1 MKKQRIVI
9 IGASSGLG
17 KEITSQF
24 AQMGWTIGIAAR
36 RIDALKELQ
45 QQFPESIVATE
56 QIDVT
61 SADAGEKLLSL
72 IKNVGGIDTLL
83 LASGIGS
90 QNPSLEID
98 IELNTVKTNT
108 LGFTHIV
115 DTAFNYFRNRSN
127 DETPG
132 QIAVISS
139 IAGTMGLGIAPSYSA
154 TKRYQRHYI
163 DALEQLAHFEKVNV
177 KFTDIRPGFVATPLL
192 DTDGHNY
199 PMLMQTP
206 YAAKRIVRAILNRR
220 RVAVIDWRYAILTSV
235 WSCIPRWLWERLPI
249 TASKK

>member
-56 QIDVT
+56 QIDIT
-61 SADAGEKLLSL
+61 SVDAGEKLLSL

-177 KFTDIRPGFVATPLL
+177 KFTDIRPGFVDTPLL
-192 DTDGHNY
+192 NNCRKF
-199 PMLMQTP
+199 PMLMSVEYATP
-206 YAAKRIVRAILNRR
+206 RIVKAILRR
-220 RVAVIDWRYAILTSV
+220 KRVSIIDWRWRIVVAFWHLFPR
-235 WSCIPRWLWERLPI
+235 CIWRRFP
-249 TASKK
+249 AK

>member
-90 QNPSLEID
+90 QNPSLEIE

-177 KFTDIRPGFVATPLL
+177 KFTDIRPGFVDTPLL
-192 DTDGHNY
+192 NNCRKF
-199 PMLMQTP
+199 PMLMSVEYATP
-206 YAAKRIVRAILNRR
+206 RIVKAILRR
-220 RVAVIDWRYAILTSV
+220 KRVSIIDWRWRIVVAFWHLFPR
-235 WSCIPRWLWERLPI
+235 CIWRRFP
-249 TASKK
+249 AK

>member
-61 SADAGEKLLSL
+61 SVDAGERLLSL

-177 KFTDIRPGFVATPLL
+177 KFTDIRPGFVDTPLL
-192 DTDGHNY
+192 NNCRKF
-199 PMLMQTP
+199 PMLMSVEYATP
-206 YAAKRIVRAILNRR
+206 RIVKAILRR
-220 RVAVIDWRYAILTSV
+220 KRVSIIDWRWRIVVAFWHLFPR
-235 WSCIPRWLWERLPI
+235 CIWRRFP
-249 TASKK
+249 AK

>member
-1 MKKQRIVI
+1 M
-9 IGASSGLG
+9 
-17 KEITSQF
+17 
-24 AQMGWTIGIAAR
+24 
-36 RIDALKELQ
+36 
-45 QQFPESIVATE
+45 
-56 QIDVT
+56 
-61 SADAGEKLLSL
+61 
-72 IKNVGGIDTLL
+72 
-83 LASGIGS
+83 
-90 QNPSLEID
+90 EID

-177 KFTDIRPGFVATPLL
+177 KFTDIRPGFVDTPLL
-192 DTDGHNY
+192 NNCRKF
-199 PMLMQTP
+199 PMLMSVEYATP
-206 YAAKRIVRAILNRR
+206 RIVKAILRR
-220 RVAVIDWRYAILTSV
+220 KRVSIIDWRWRIVVAFWHLFPR
-235 WSCIPRWLWERLPI
+235 CIWRRFP
-249 TASKK
+249 AK

>member
-36 RIDALKELQ
+36 RIDAIKELQ
-45 QQFPESIVATE
+45 QQFPESIVAIE

-177 KFTDIRPGFVATPLL
+177 KFTDIRPGFVDTPLL
-192 DTDGHNY
+192 NNCRKF
-199 PMLMQTP
+199 PMLMSVEYATP
-206 YAAKRIVRAILNRR
+206 RIVKAILRR
-220 RVAVIDWRYAILTSV
+220 KRVSIIDWRWRIVVAFWHLFPR
-235 WSCIPRWLWERLPI
+235 CIWRRFP
-249 TASKK
+249 AK

>member
-36 RIDALKELQ
+36 RIDAIKELQ
-45 QQFPESIVATE
+45 QQFPESIVAIE

-90 QNPSLEID
+90 QNPSLEIE
-98 IELNTVKTNT
+98 IEMNTVKTNT

-163 DALEQLAHFEKVNV
+163 DALEQLAHFEKVNL
-177 KFTDIRPGFVATPLL
+177 KCTDIRP
-192 DTDGHNY
+192 
-199 PMLMQTP
+199 
-206 YAAKRIVRAILNRR
+206 
-220 RVAVIDWRYAILTSV
+220 
-235 WSCIPRWLWERLPI
+235 
-249 TASKK
+249 

>member
-90 QNPSLEID
+90 QNPSLEIE
-98 IELNTVKTNT
+98 IEMNTVKTNT

-177 KFTDIRPGFVATPLL
+177 KFTDIRPGFVDTPLL
-192 DTDGHNY
+192 NNCRKF
-199 PMLMQTP
+199 PMLMSVEYATP
-206 YAAKRIVRAILNRR
+206 RIVKAILRR
-220 RVAVIDWRYAILTSV
+220 KRVSIIDWRWRIVVAFWHLFPR
-235 WSCIPRWLWERLPI
+235 CIWRRFP
-249 TASKK
+249 AK

>member
-17 KEITSQF
+17 KEVASQF

-36 RIDALKELQ
+36 RIEVLNELQ
-45 QQFPESIVATE
+45 KQFPQAIVATE

-61 SADAGEKLLSL
+61 SADAGEKLLLL
-72 IKNVGGIDTLL
+72 IEKIGGIDVLL
-83 LASGIGS
+83 LASGIGA
-90 QNPSLEID
+90 QNPSLNID
-98 IELNTVKTNT
+98 TELNTVKTNT

-115 DTAFNYFRNRSN
+115 DTAFNYFRNRPSN
-127 DETPG
+127 ESPG

-177 KFTDIRPGFVATPLL
+177 KFTDIRPGFVDTPLL
-192 DTDGHNY
+192 NNCHKF
-199 PMLMQTP
+199 PMMMSVEYATP
-206 YAAKRIVRAILNRR
+206 RIVKAILRGKRISI
-220 RVAVIDWRYAILTSV
+220 IDWRWRLVVAFWHL
-235 WSCIPRWLWERLPI
+235 IPRVIWRRFP
-249 TASKK
+249 AK

>member
-61 SADAGEKLLSL
+61 SVDAGEKLLSL

-90 QNPSLEID
+90 QNPSLEIE
-98 IELNTVKTNT
+98 IEMNTVKTNT
-108 LGFTHIV
+108 LGSTHIV

-177 KFTDIRPGFVATPLL
+177 KFTDIRPGFVDTPLL
-192 DTDGHNY
+192 NNCRKF
-199 PMLMQTP
+199 PMLMSVEYATP
-206 YAAKRIVRAILNRR
+206 RIVKAILRR
-220 RVAVIDWRYAILTSV
+220 KRVSIIDWRWRIVVAFWHLFPR
-235 WSCIPRWLWERLPI
+235 CIWRRFP
-249 TASKK
+249 AK

>member
-1 MKKQRIVI
+1 MKTKRIII

-17 KEITSQF
+17 EALTAQF
-24 AQMGWTIGIAAR
+24 AQLGWIIGIAAR
-36 RIDALKELQ
+36 RIEALTNLQ
-45 QQFPESIVATE
+45 QKFPQSIIATQ

-61 SADAGEKLLSL
+61 KADAGEKLINL
-72 IKNVGGIDTLL
+72 IEKIGGMDTLL

-90 QNPSLEID
+90 QNPSLDID
-98 IELNTVKTNT
+98 TELNTVATNS

-115 DTAFNYFRNRSN
+115 DTAFNYFRNRALN
-127 DETPG
+127 EKPG

-177 KFTDIRPGFVATPLL
+177 KFTDIRPGFVDTPLL
-192 DTDGHNY
+192 NNCRKF
-199 PMLMQTP
+199 PMLMSVDYATP
-206 YAAKRIVRAILNRR
+206 RISRAILRR
-220 RVAVIDWRYAILTSV
+220 KRVAIIDWRWRLVVAFWHL
-235 WSCIPRWLWERLPI
+235 IPRFIWRYFP
-249 TASKK
+249 AK

>member
-83 LASGIGS
+83 LASGIGA

-177 KFTDIRPGFVATPLL
+177 KFTDIRPGFVDTPLL
-192 DTDGHNY
+192 NNCRKF
-199 PMLMQTP
+199 PMLMSVEYATP
-206 YAAKRIVRAILNRR
+206 RIVKAILRR
-220 RVAVIDWRYAILTSV
+220 KRVSIIDWRWRIVVAFWHLFPR
-235 WSCIPRWLWERLPI
+235 CIWRRFP
-249 TASKK
+249 AK

>member
-36 RIDALKELQ
+36 RIDAIKELQ
-45 QQFPESIVATE
+45 QQFPESIVAIE

-90 QNPSLEID
+90 QNPSLEIE
-98 IELNTVKTNT
+98 IEMNTVKTNT

-177 KFTDIRPGFVATPLL
+177 KFTDIRPGFVDTPLL
-192 DTDGHNY
+192 NNCRKF
-199 PMLMQTP
+199 PMLMSVEYATP
-206 YAAKRIVRAILNRR
+206 RIVKAILRR
-220 RVAVIDWRYAILTSV
+220 KRVSIIDWRWRIVVAFWHLFPR
-235 WSCIPRWLWERLPI
+235 CIWRRFP
-249 TASKK
+249 AK

>member
-61 SADAGEKLLSL
+61 SVDAGEKLLSL

-90 QNPSLEID
+90 QNPSLEIE
-98 IELNTVKTNT
+98 IEMNTVKTNT

-163 DALEQLAHFEKVNV
+163 DALEQLAHFEKVNI
-177 KFTDIRPGFVATPLL
+177 KFTDIRPGFVDTPLL
-192 DTDGHNY
+192 NNCRKF
-199 PMLMQTP
+199 PMLMSVEYATP
-206 YAAKRIVRAILNRR
+206 RIVKAILRR
-220 RVAVIDWRYAILTSV
+220 KRVSIIDWRWRIVVAFWHLFPR
-235 WSCIPRWLWERLPI
+235 CIWRRFP
-249 TASKK
+249 AK

>member
-177 KFTDIRPGFVATPLL
+177 KFTDIRPGFVDTPLL
-192 DTDGHNY
+192 NNCRKF
-199 PMLMQTP
+199 PMLMSVEYATP
-206 YAAKRIVRAILNRR
+206 RIVKAILRR
-220 RVAVIDWRYAILTSV
+220 KRVSIIDWRWRIVVAFWHLFPR
-235 WSCIPRWLWERLPI
+235 CIWRRFP
-249 TASKK
+249 AK

>member
-61 SADAGEKLLSL
+61 SVDAGEKLLSL

-90 QNPSLEID
+90 QNPSLEIE
-98 IELNTVKTNT
+98 IEMNTVKTNT

-177 KFTDIRPGFVATPLL
+177 KFTDIRPGFVDTPLL
-192 DTDGHNY
+192 NNCRKF
-199 PMLMQTP
+199 PMLMSVEYATP
-206 YAAKRIVRAILNRR
+206 RIVKAILRR
-220 RVAVIDWRYAILTSV
+220 KRVSIIDWRWRIVVAFWHLFPR
-235 WSCIPRWLWERLPI
+235 CIWRRFP
-249 TASKK
+249 AK

>member
-61 SADAGEKLLSL
+61 SVDAGEKLLSL

-90 QNPSLEID
+90 QNPSLGID

-177 KFTDIRPGFVATPLL
+177 KFTDIRPGFVDTPLL
-192 DTDGHNY
+192 NNCRKF
-199 PMLMQTP
+199 PMLMSVEYATP
-206 YAAKRIVRAILNRR
+206 RIVKAILRR
-220 RVAVIDWRYAILTSV
+220 KRVSIIDWRWRIVVAFWHLFPR
-235 WSCIPRWLWERLPI
+235 CIWRRFP
-249 TASKK
+249 AK

>member
-61 SADAGEKLLSL
+61 SVDAGEKLLSL

-90 QNPSLEID
+90 QNPSLEIE
-98 IELNTVKTNT
+98 IEMNTVKTNT

-177 KFTDIRPGFVATPLL
+177 KFTDIRPGFVDTPLL
-192 DTDGHNY
+192 NNCRKF
-199 PMLMQTP
+199 PMLMSVEYATP
-206 YAAKRIVRAILNRR
+206 RIVKAILRR
-220 RVAVIDWRYAILTSV
+220 KRVSIIDWRWRIVVAFWHLFPR
-235 WSCIPRWLWERLPI
+235 CIWRLFP
-249 TASKK
+249 AK

>member
-36 RIDALKELQ
+36 RIDAIKELQ

-177 KFTDIRPGFVATPLL
+177 KFTDIRPGFVDTPLL
-192 DTDGHNY
+192 NNCRKF
-199 PMLMQTP
+199 PMLMSVEYATP
-206 YAAKRIVRAILNRR
+206 RIVKAILRR
-220 RVAVIDWRYAILTSV
+220 KRVSIIDWRWRIVVAFWHLFPR
-235 WSCIPRWLWERLPI
+235 CIWRRFP
-249 TASKK
+249 AK

>member
-72 IKNVGGIDTLL
+72 IENIGGIDTLL

-177 KFTDIRPGFVATPLL
+177 KFTDIRPGFVDTPLL
-192 DTDGHNY
+192 NNCRKF
-199 PMLMQTP
+199 PMLMSVEYATP
-206 YAAKRIVRAILNRR
+206 RIVKAILRR
-220 RVAVIDWRYAILTSV
+220 KRVSIIDWRWRIVVAFWHLFPR
-235 WSCIPRWLWERLPI
+235 CIWRRFP
-249 TASKK
+249 AK

>member
-61 SADAGEKLLSL
+61 SVDAGEKLLSL

-108 LGFTHIV
+108 LGFSHIV

-177 KFTDIRPGFVATPLL
+177 KFTDIRPGFVDTPLL
-192 DTDGHNY
+192 NNCRKF
-199 PMLMQTP
+199 PMLMSIEYATP
-206 YAAKRIVRAILNRR
+206 RIVKAILRR
-220 RVAVIDWRYAILTSV
+220 KRVSIIDWRWRIVVAFWHLFPR
-235 WSCIPRWLWERLPI
+235 CIWRRFP
-249 TASKK
+249 AK

>member
-24 AQMGWTIGIAAR
+24 AQMGWAIGIAAR

-163 DALEQLAHFEKVNV
+163 DALEQLAHLEKVNV
-177 KFTDIRPGFVATPLL
+177 KFTDIRPGFVDTPLL
-192 DTDGHNY
+192 NNCRKF
-199 PMLMQTP
+199 PMLMSVEYATP
-206 YAAKRIVRAILNRR
+206 CIVKAILRR
-220 RVAVIDWRYAILTSV
+220 KRVSIIDWRWRIVVAFWHLFPR
-235 WSCIPRWLWERLPI
+235 CIWRRFP
-249 TASKK
+249 AK